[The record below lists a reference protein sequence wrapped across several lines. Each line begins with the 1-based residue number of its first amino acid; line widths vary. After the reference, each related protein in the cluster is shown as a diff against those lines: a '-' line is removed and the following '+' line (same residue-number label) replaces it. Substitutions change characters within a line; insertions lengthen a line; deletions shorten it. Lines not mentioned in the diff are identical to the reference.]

1 MGKRQKKVWRAAPLC
16 LFWTIR
22 KIKNKRAFKIEEQS
36 VQGLKYTF
44 LCNLWDWP
52 RLFLSYGPSSIVDLV
67 DWVGSFLGGCSFLLV
82 PPPLV
87 CTFKRVIIYFLC
99 TLEHCF
105 GAFLLIIH
113 ACFTH

>member
-1 MGKRQKKVWRAAPLC
+1 MGKRQKKVWRAATLC

-82 PPPLV
+82 PLPL
-87 CTFKRVIIYFLC
+87 F
-99 TLEHCF
+99 
-105 GAFLLIIH
+105 ALLSGSLY
-113 ACFTH
+113 TSYVL